1 MHRHPTSRPF
11 LILPWGCSGHSR
23 SKVLISGNLHCTS
36 IINVLCSGQRLIEKD
51 AEDHVYLRFRNSES
65 LNTWTALLR
74 SYAIAEIYG
83 KRLAQKPDGGLYRM
97 WRQVFLEVCQVRN
110 LGSLKSSSDT
120 GQSSGVTSD
129 TESPNDS
136 GDMEVTC
143 EIFINESLC
152 GRSTTKKGIGSIEWH
167 EQFTF
172 SDLPPFGELVVHV
185 YREKRTPKPHLL
197 GTITIVLPNFRRGQT
212 VEGWYPII
220 YSGSSVNGTQI
231 GEMRLKLKVDE
242 YVIILVPSRHS

>member
-1 MHRHPTSRPF
+1 M
-11 LILPWGCSGHSR
+11 WG
-23 SKVLISGNLHCTS
+23 
-36 IINVLCSGQRLIEKD
+36 SGQRLLEKD
-51 AEDHVYLRFRNSES
+51 AEDHVYLRFRDSES

-83 KRLAQKPDGGLYRM
+83 KRLAQQHDGGLYRM
-97 WRQVFLEVCQVRN
+97 WRQVFLEISQVRN

-129 TESPNDS
+129 TDSPNDS

-143 EIFINESLC
+143 EFFINESLC
-152 GRSTTKKGIGSIEWH
+152 GRSTTKKGIGSLEWH
-167 EQFTF
+167 EQFTI
-172 SDLPPFGELVVHV
+172 SDLPPFGELVIHV
-185 YREKRTPKPHLL
+185 YREKRMFKPHLL

-220 YSGSSVNGTQI
+220 HSGSSVNGTQI

-242 YVIILVPSRHS
+242 